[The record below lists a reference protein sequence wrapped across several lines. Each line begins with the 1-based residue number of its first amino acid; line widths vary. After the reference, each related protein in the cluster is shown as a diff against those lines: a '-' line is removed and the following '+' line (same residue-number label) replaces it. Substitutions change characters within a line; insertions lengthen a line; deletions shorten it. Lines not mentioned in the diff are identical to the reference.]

1 MPTSSR
7 KMSQTSNK
15 PLAVKL
21 TDVSVNF
28 GDVIALKNI
37 NFSINKGMLLYVIG
51 PNGSGKTTFIRL
63 LAKLLEPTHGTIE
76 HSDDRLGYL
85 PQKLNIN
92 PNFPITVEEVIYS
105 GLAKQSLLI
114 SKGDREL

>member
-37 NFSINKGMLLYVIG
+37 NFSINKGMLRYVIG
-51 PNGSGKTTFIRL
+51 PNGSGKTTFIR
-63 LAKLLEPTHGTIE
+63 
-76 HSDDRLGYL
+76 
-85 PQKLNIN
+85 
-92 PNFPITVEEVIYS
+92 
-105 GLAKQSLLI
+105 
-114 SKGDREL
+114 

>member
-51 PNGSGKTTFIRL
+51 HMVACFTSFISL
-63 LAKLLEPTHGTIE
+63 LAKL
-76 HSDDRLGYL
+76 
-85 PQKLNIN
+85 
-92 PNFPITVEEVIYS
+92 
-105 GLAKQSLLI
+105 
-114 SKGDREL
+114 